1 MRILTPELTLSV
13 QCVVGDRRRV
23 YFNFCGNTRKIKRVA
38 MSKKMKKIPTRK
50 IKSRALF
57 FLPTYA
63 TVRAADKAARI
74 IKLEATA
81 HSQPF
86 SAWIS
91 RIMEKR
97 YSDKGS
103 IYCLLK
109 IPLFSPKSRLSR
121 ATRILSNSG
130 YVHSAEIRNLARLKD
145 KTRKEASQLIMLACK
160 KRFLYSNL
168 TAVIMHYTK
177 CNLISSN
184 ESRTTTI
191 F

>member
-1 MRILTPELTLSV
+1 
-13 QCVVGDRRRV
+13 
-23 YFNFCGNTRKIKRVA
+23 

-97 YSDKGS
+97 YSDRGS
-103 IYCLLK
+103 IYCLLRDT
-109 IPLFSPKSRLSR
+109 I
-121 ATRILSNSG
+121 ILSQITVESCNTNFIKWRIRPFCRDPKLGTTERQNQERGLTTNYAGLQKEVSLFKP
-130 YVHSAEIRNLARLKD
+130 HSSYNALHK
-145 KTRKEASQLIMLACK
+145 M
-160 KRFLYSNL
+160 
-168 TAVIMHYTK
+168 
-177 CNLISSN
+177 
-184 ESRTTTI
+184 
-191 F
+191 